1 MKLSWP
7 TAVMACGLIAGFVV
21 LEALHLQI
29 PAWYASGV
37 AAVLALLPA
46 LIDPRPQQR

>member
-1 MKLSWP
+1 MRLSWP
-7 TAVMACGLIAGFVV
+7 TAAMACALIAGFVV

-46 LIDPRPQQR
+46 LIETRPQQR